1 MARAIEVMQLL
12 HQRGLQPPTIAC
24 GYEPTF
30 HPDEFLNAAF
40 DVAVLG
46 EAEETVCELSEH
58 SHSVNWTSP
67 TFRDQLQTLR
77 QDRSWRAQ
85 ASGREP

>member
-1 MARAIEVMQLL
+1 MQLL